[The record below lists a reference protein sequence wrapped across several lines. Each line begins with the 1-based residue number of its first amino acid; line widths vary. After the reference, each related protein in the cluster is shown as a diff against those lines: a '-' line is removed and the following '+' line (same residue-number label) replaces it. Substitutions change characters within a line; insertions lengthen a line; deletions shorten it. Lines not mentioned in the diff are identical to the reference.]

1 MSRKTKQDFARLSA
15 VTKELYSALCSNIKG
30 QDEALHYF
38 VQGFF
43 RGQFIS
49 ETSKQALN
57 DVFLLSGPPGTGKTT
72 LAYIT
77 AEVLQREIIEINL
90 DMNAAETSAEDLV
103 NTVSGSSEAGAI
115 SQFVE
120 ENPDG
125 ILLLKNIEKASPKVV
140 SALSEIIE
148 NGFVYDIGCKKEI
161 SFEKVVIIFTTT
173 LGADLYLNEENGSII
188 PKSLVISTFAE
199 ALAESEFPLIF
210 FYDYFNG
217 DHIIFFKELAA
228 NHILELIEQSFVE
241 FVRDIKEEYDYELEL
256 DPDMIN
262 LCLYN
267 QCDIIDASSVMTI
280 SKSFMKNEFYELSR
294 HLPEERLEALEK
306 IIFSVQVPPEGS
318 PLANLFTFQE
328 KPKVLVVAEQTK
340 YATLLENQYI
350 DYLFAQNI
358 DDVMNI
364 LSDDYI
370 SFVVV
375 DLLYGVEK
383 RDFKVL
389 SLDDEQSAGVA
400 VFNILRDKLPTLP
413 IYLVR
418 SDDISLADYFTFMQR
433 GARAMV
439 DLQTDS
445 DSVMSQM
452 LMIARDILVQKN
464 YNILQKE
471 GLILNYNTA
480 QRLSE
485 DGKVAE
491 IVFYGFEFKSLRGPE
506 PIDEFLEKD
515 EEEYHFDDI
524 IGGKTAKEE
533 LRYLGEYLTNP
544 ELFIMKYNSVPGG
557 VLLFGYADAGKVSL
571 GKALA
576 AETGANLLMT
586 TPSRLAGLTPE
597 GACELLKD
605 LFKKAVDEAPAVIL
619 IEKLDV
625 LLETVGLGAVNAII
639 NGIKDI
645 KTCGAPVLFVGTL
658 NWSHSTVSDENS
670 SFDPELL
677 HLLEYKIRV
686 RLPDRD
692 ERIAGI
698 RKALA
703 LREIDTIPDELI
715 QNIADRVIGRSI
727 ADINEFISLAIRMAA
742 KQQKTVD
749 KDILSDALGEFNFG
763 QKHEW
768 DEIDYYAT
776 AVHEAGH
783 AYMLWLVGEK
793 SSFVTIIGRG
803 EYGGYTRPKID
814 EKISKNR
821 NRKWYLDKIR
831 MSLAGRAAEVV
842 FFGEEEGINAG
853 VSGDLLNATYQAVE
867 MINDVGMGKKIRAV
881 LPWDKILVS
890 PAGVDVYNEANEI
903 IQTEYENT
911 LGIIRSGKAAVKALA
926 DKLVEKYQLTGPEID
941 KILENFKGK
950 GK

>member
-1 MSRKTKQDFARLSA
+1 M
-15 VTKELYSALCSNIKG
+15 
-30 QDEALHYF
+30 
-38 VQGFF
+38 
-43 RGQFIS
+43 
-49 ETSKQALN
+49 
-57 DVFLLSGPPGTGKTT
+57 
-72 LAYIT
+72 
-77 AEVLQREIIEINL
+77 
-90 DMNAAETSAEDLV
+90 
-103 NTVSGSSEAGAI
+103 
-115 SQFVE
+115 
-120 ENPDG
+120 
-125 ILLLKNIEKASPKVV
+125 
-140 SALSEIIE
+140 
-148 NGFVYDIGCKKEI
+148 
-161 SFEKVVIIFTTT
+161 
-173 LGADLYLNEENGSII
+173 
-188 PKSLVISTFAE
+188 
-199 ALAESEFPLIF
+199 
-210 FYDYFNG
+210 
-217 DHIIFFKELAA
+217 
-228 NHILELIEQSFVE
+228 
-241 FVRDIKEEYDYELEL
+241 
-256 DPDMIN
+256 
-262 LCLYN
+262 
-267 QCDIIDASSVMTI
+267 
-280 SKSFMKNEFYELSR
+280 
-294 HLPEERLEALEK
+294 
-306 IIFSVQVPPEGS
+306 
-318 PLANLFTFQE
+318 
-328 KPKVLVVAEQTK
+328 
-340 YATLLENQYI
+340 
-350 DYLFAQNI
+350 
-358 DDVMNI
+358 
-364 LSDDYI
+364 
-370 SFVVV
+370 
-375 DLLYGVEK
+375 
-383 RDFKVL
+383 
-389 SLDDEQSAGVA
+389 
-400 VFNILRDKLPTLP
+400 
-413 IYLVR
+413 
-418 SDDISLADYFTFMQR
+418 
-433 GARAMV
+433 
-439 DLQTDS
+439 
-445 DSVMSQM
+445 
-452 LMIARDILVQKN
+452 
-464 YNILQKE
+464 
-471 GLILNYNTA
+471 
-480 QRLSE
+480 
-485 DGKVAE
+485 
-491 IVFYGFEFKSLRGPE
+491 
-506 PIDEFLEKD
+506 
-515 EEEYHFDDI
+515 
-524 IGGKTAKEE
+524 
-533 LRYLGEYLTNP
+533 
-544 ELFIMKYNSVPGG
+544 
-557 VLLFGYADAGKVSL
+557 
-571 GKALA
+571 
-576 AETGANLLMT
+576 
-586 TPSRLAGLTPE
+586 
-597 GACELLKD
+597 
-605 LFKKAVDEAPAVIL
+605 
-619 IEKLDV
+619 
-625 LLETVGLGAVNAII
+625 GAVNAII

-911 LGIIRSGKAAVKALA
+911 LRIIRSGKAAVTALA